1 MAYNELIFSYYDK
14 LKKEKKK
21 NKNKKKGRTIISSS
35 KNDKINN
42 KYQSFNKIWSLTKPL
57 LKMFRI

>member
-21 NKNKKKGRTIISSS
+21 NKNKKKGENHHQLEQ
-35 KNDKINN
+35 K
-42 KYQSFNKIWSLTKPL
+42 
-57 LKMFRI
+57 